1 MNNFKGLSL
10 EPTDALKNISTIL
23 EGGYLLVIC
32 SDKQFQKLAIWSS
45 ILHVSTQPLRVL
57 IRWRIRNERIRRFT
71 P

>member
-32 SDKQFQKLAIWSS
+32 SDKAVSEIGELVIDFARQYAAAACTNSLENQK
-45 ILHVSTQPLRVL
+45 
-57 IRWRIRNERIRRFT
+57 
-71 P
+71 